1 MAQAMDLCI
10 KVTCLSHLPAVVLL
24 YIVCVRVCDVR
35 LPCKTFKRGKKTY
48 TLNADHLFLHA

>member
-10 KVTCLSHLPAVVLL
+10 KVTRLSHLPAVVLL

-35 LPCKTFKRGKKTY
+35 LPCKTFKRKKKK
-48 TLNADHLFLHA
+48 TLNADHPFLHA

>member
-10 KVTCLSHLPAVVLL
+10 KVIRLSHLPAVVLL

-35 LPCKTFKRGKKTY
+35 LPCKIF
-48 TLNADHLFLHA
+48 